1 MLRKFACAVLA
12 LAIAVGVMV
21 AAEVK
26 GKIKEITADK
36 LVITVKDKDETYT
49 INDDTKIVSAGGKAV
64 KDREKAVSGLKKA
77 ADKGG
82 VEITIQTEEKDGKK
96 IVTEIKMPAG
106 KKKDKQ

>member
-26 GKIKEITADK
+26 GKLKEVTADK

-49 INDDTKIVSAGGKAV
+49 INDDTKIVSSKGKAV
-64 KDREKAVSGLKKA
+64 KDREKAVGQLKKM
-77 ADKGG
+77 ADRGAE
-82 VEITIQTEEKDGKK
+82 VTIQTEEKDGKK
-96 IVTEIKMPAG
+96 IVTEIKMPEG
-106 KKKDKQ
+106 KKKGG